1 MNTFC
6 NAARH
11 TLFPAGIM
19 LLALTGVSNLSGQES
34 IVQVS
39 GTATDPSGAVVPG
52 VAVTATN
59 QATQRVTTAKTG
71 SDGVYI
77 IRDLSPGRYKLV
89 FQAPGFGGLEYS
101 DIQLI
106 LGRNLSINAPLTV
119 ATNQQ
124 EVVVTEAAPL
134 IDLTST
140 QVGHNVTSDE
150 FDRMPKS
157 RTFQSLVTSSPT
169 VTQGDLEG
177 GIQVNGASAGE
188 NNFIVDGI
196 TTSSVLQGQSRTNV
210 SFEIL
215 EEVQVKTSGI
225 EAQYGGATGGVISAV
240 TKSGGNAFHG
250 DIHYYFQGNGISA
263 GPVPRLLMDPKNLIT
278 TTYQQDTKQ
287 RNDQHEAGYSLGG
300 YLIKNRL
307 FFFSAASPR
316 WQGRDVKYLT
326 SDSQTLTLYQD
337 QTFWQAYNKL
347 SADIT
352 SRLRMNAGFYW
363 SPFHGQGAIPA
374 YDAYGNYSTKSKAA
388 LLPNQNQGYFNP
400 QSNYNA
406 DVLYNV
412 SPTSLFTVRFGR
424 NWDDYKALGV
434 LGQSSVE
441 WGNSSIGLIPTLA
454 YPNPIPAAV
463 QQAKN
468 YSTIP
473 RTRTT
478 AHDLATRTNLQAD
491 FSKLVNL
498 GGTHDFKVGI
508 GRMKN
513 VNNVDDSYPG
523 GGYVTLY
530 WNTPFT
536 DSATA
541 QNYTGTYGY
550 YTVDD
555 IGTKGS
561 TGGTID
567 NFYVQDRWNIKHRLS
582 LDLGIRLE
590 KETVPSFRRDVKEYA
605 FQFGWGQKIAPRV
618 GASFDVFG
626 NGKLKAYG
634 SYGLFY
640 DWIKY
645 ELSRGTFGG
654 DHWFEFTR
662 SLDTTDVTSLGN
674 GNLPGRNLF
683 AGGAAPYLDNR
694 IPSFGSNALD
704 PNLKPL
710 SSSLLSFGAEYQLNP
725 KLVVA
730 ARYTRN
736 HLRNAIEDV
745 GTLDQFGNEVYV
757 YGNPGQGLTANSSP
771 SQGPNGIV
779 KSFPQP
785 RPQRDYN
792 ALELSFNRRFAN
804 HFFLS
809 GSYVYSR
816 LYGNYSGLVSTDE
829 VNPPS
834 TGRTSTLSQSF
845 TGQVTRPGT
854 SSSRYYDLDYLQWDA
869 HGNKG
874 NYGLLPSDR
883 PNEFKL
889 YGSYELPWRGH
900 WGTSEI
906 GGFWLGESGAPQST
920 LVSSTQN
927 APVIVNGRGDLG
939 RSPAIFQTD
948 LMIAH
953 TVKIGETKAIRFE
966 FNAQNVFNQKTAQIL
981 YTYYNRFRTNPS
993 EVNYK
998 TFDFTKPYDYKA
1010 LVAATSDASQPYGAI
1025 DPRFGKED
1033 LFRPG
1038 FQGRLGI
1045 KFTF

>member
-1 MNTFC
+1 MNTFT
-6 NAARH
+6 NNTRL
-11 TLFPAGIM
+11 TLVLAVIV

-34 IVQVS
+34 VVQIS
-39 GTATDPSGAVVPG
+39 GSATDPSGAVVPG
-52 VAVTATN
+52 VTVTVTN
-59 QATQRVTTAKTG
+59 QVTQRVDTTKTG

-77 IRDLSPGRYKLV
+77 IRNLAPGRYKLA
-89 FQAPGFGGLEYS
+89 FQGQGFSALEYS
-101 DIQLI
+101 DVQLV
-106 LGRNLSINAPLTV
+106 LGRNLTVNAPLTV
-119 ATNQQ
+119 ATSQQ

-134 IDLTST
+134 IDLTTT
-140 QVGHNVTSDE
+140 QVGHDVTAEE

-157 RTFQSLVTSSPT
+157 RTFQSLVTSAPT

-188 NNFIVDGI
+188 NNFVVDGI

-215 EEVQVKTSGI
+215 QEVQVKTSGI

-240 TKSGGNAFHG
+240 TKSGGNSFHG
-250 DIHYYFQGNGISA
+250 DIHYYFQGNGIAA
-263 GPVPRLLMDPKNLIT
+263 GPVHRLLMDPKNLIT
-278 TTYQQDTKQ
+278 VTYQQDNKQ
-287 RNDQHEAGYSLGG
+287 KNDQHEAGNSQGG
-300 YLIKNRL
+300 YLIKNKI

-316 WQGRDVKYLT
+316 WQSRSLLYNT
-326 SDSQTLTLYQD
+326 SDNQQVTLYQD
-337 QTFWQAYNKL
+337 ATFWQAYNKV

-352 SRLRMNAGFYW
+352 SRLRVNAGFYW
-363 SPFHGQGAIPA
+363 SPFHGMGQLPA
-374 YDAYGNYSTKSKAA
+374 YDGYGTYSTKTKAA
-388 LLPNQNQGYFNP
+388 LLPNQTQGYFNP
-400 QSNYNA
+400 QSNYSG
-406 DVLYNV
+406 DISYNI
-412 SPTSLFTVRFGR
+412 SPTSLVTVRFGR
-424 NWDDYKALGV
+424 NWDNYKAIGV
-434 LGQSSVE
+434 PGISSIE
-441 WGNSSIGLIPTLA
+441 WGNTSIGLTPTAA
-454 YPNPIPAAV
+454 YPNPIPAAD
-463 QQAKN
+463 QQAKGF
-468 YSTIP
+468 STIP
-473 RTRTT
+473 RTQTT
-478 AHDLATRTNLQAD
+478 AHDIASRTNLQAD
-491 FSKLVNL
+491 VSKLVNF
-498 GGTHDFKVGI
+498 GGSHDFKAGV

-513 VNNVDDSYPG
+513 VNNVDNSYPG
-523 GGYVTLY
+523 GGYVTVY
-530 WNTPFT
+530 WNTPFNDT
-536 DSATA
+536 ATK
-541 QNYTGTYGY
+541 QSYTGTYGY

-590 KETVPSFRRDVKEYA
+590 NEKVPSFRRDIKDYA

-618 GASFDVFG
+618 GASYDVFG
-626 NGKLKAYG
+626 NGKLKAYA

-654 DHWFEFTR
+654 DHWLEFTHALDSTDL
-662 SLDTTDVTSLGN
+662 SLLGN
-674 GNLPGRNLF
+674 GKLPGKNLF

-694 IPSFGSNALD
+694 IPSFGSDSID

-710 SSSLLSFGAEYQLNP
+710 STSLLSMGAEYQLNP

-736 HLRNAIEDV
+736 HLRNALEDV

-757 YGNPGQGLTANSSP
+757 YGNPGQGLVKNSSP
-771 SQGPNGIV
+771 SGKIV
-779 KSFPQP
+779 PSFAQP
-785 RPQRDYN
+785 PPQRDYN

-829 VNPPS
+829 VTPPS
-834 TGRTSTLSQSF
+834 TGRTSLASQSF
-845 TGQVTRPGT
+845 SGQATRPGT
-854 SSSRYYDLDYLQWDA
+854 SASRYYDLDYLQWDA

-889 YGSYELPWRGH
+889 YGSYERPWKGR

-920 LVSSTQN
+920 QVSSTQN
-927 APVIVNGRGDLG
+927 APVLVNGRGDLG
-939 RSPAIFQTD
+939 RGPAIFQTD
-948 LMIAH
+948 LMVAH
-953 TVKIGETKAIRFE
+953 TVKIGEKKSIRFE
-966 FNAQNVFNQKTAQIL
+966 FNAQNVFNQKTAQLL
-981 YTYYNRFRTNPS
+981 YTYYNRYRTNPS
-993 EVNYK
+993 EVNYT

-1010 LVAATSDASQPYGAI
+1010 LIAATSDAKTQAYGAL